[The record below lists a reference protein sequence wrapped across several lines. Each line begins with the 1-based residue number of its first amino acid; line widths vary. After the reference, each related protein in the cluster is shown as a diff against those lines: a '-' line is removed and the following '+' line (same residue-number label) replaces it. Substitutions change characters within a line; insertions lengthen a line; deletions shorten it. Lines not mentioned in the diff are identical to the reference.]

1 MSQDIDY
8 LREIH
13 LKKSSKQISQDFRN
27 ISKYKNNKQMNKEKN
42 QVKKITENY
51 QLIMIL

>member
-13 LKKSSKQISQDFRN
+13 FKKSSKQISPDFRN
-27 ISKYKNNKQMNKEKN
+27 ISKYKNNKQMKKKN
-42 QVKKITENY
+42 QVKKITEKY